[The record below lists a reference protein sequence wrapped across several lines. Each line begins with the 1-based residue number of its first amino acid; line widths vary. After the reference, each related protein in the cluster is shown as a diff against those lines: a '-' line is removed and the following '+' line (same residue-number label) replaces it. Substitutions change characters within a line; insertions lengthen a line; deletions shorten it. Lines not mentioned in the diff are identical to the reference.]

1 LKNHPIIFHLK
12 YGIIQGNSHFALNN
26 AHEDGTFI
34 KKHSKKIWIE
44 SSRGLI
50 RGGYVM
56 KISKNDA
63 LIWFDFFSQL
73 AEEEEI
79 STKHEEIIYSTF
91 AQIEATIDHRNDTL
105 MSKIRSLKTLEN
117 RTFFVGNEIKF
128 PKGCRSC
135 LLGTGLSAIR
145 KTNKC
150 NIECKFCYNYGQL
163 EDIPPIGED
172 MWEIGGTKFYEKDID
187 LLLSIHQKPT
197 GISYVY
203 LEPFM
208 EIEKYYSVI
217 KKFND
222 AQIYQHLYTNG
233 TLATEETLKALGEAG
248 LNEIRFNL
256 GASKCSDKVI
266 ENIGIAKKY
275 IKYVGIE
282 TPMTP
287 EFFEEFFKKKEAIF
301 ETKLDFIN
309 CAELHLNE
317 NNIDNYYGE
326 NMYISRHGYI
336 SPTWSRELTLK
347 FMKIADEENWDLVVH
362 DCSNYTKFA
371 RGLNLSSKEGMWFGA
386 SNYACEFSRIPY
398 EVFIPI
404 LNDDNFKFLSEEELP
419 DDYKPEMIDI

>member
-1 LKNHPIIFHLK
+1 
-12 YGIIQGNSHFALNN
+12 
-26 AHEDGTFI
+26 
-34 KKHSKKIWIE
+34 
-44 SSRGLI
+44 
-50 RGGYVM
+50 M

-73 AEEEEI
+73 TEEEEI

-91 AQIEATIDHRNDTL
+91 AQIEAAIDHRNDTL
-105 MSKIRSLKTLEN
+105 MSEIRSLKTLEN
-117 RTFFVGNEIKF
+117 RTFFVGNENKF

-150 NIECKFCYNYGQL
+150 NIECKFCYNYGHL
-163 EDIPPIGED
+163 EDIPPVGEG

-187 LLLSIHQKPT
+187 LLLSIYQKPT

-217 KKFND
+217 KKFSD
-222 AQIYQHLYTNG
+222 AGIHQHLYTNG

-275 IKYVGIE
+275 IKNVGIE

-287 EFFEEFFKKKEAIF
+287 EFFETFFKKKQAIL

-317 NNIDNYYGE
+317 NNIGNYYGE

-336 SPTWSRELTLK
+336 SPIWSRELTLK
-347 FMKIADEENWDLVVH
+347 FMKIADEENWDIAVH

-371 RGLNLSSKEGMWFGA
+371 RSLNLSSKEGKWFGA
-386 SNYACEFSRIPY
+386 SDYASEFSRIPY
-398 EVFIPI
+398 EIFLPI

-419 DDYKPEMIDI
+419 DGYKPVLMDY

>member
-1 LKNHPIIFHLK
+1 
-12 YGIIQGNSHFALNN
+12 
-26 AHEDGTFI
+26 
-34 KKHSKKIWIE
+34 
-44 SSRGLI
+44 
-50 RGGYVM
+50 M
-56 KISKNDA
+56 KISKKDA

-73 AEEEEI
+73 TIEEI
-79 STKHEEIIYSTF
+79 STKHQEIIYATF
-91 AQIEATIDHRNDTL
+91 AQIEAAIDYRNKML
-105 MSKIRSLKTLEN
+105 MSKIKGLKTLDN
-117 RTFFVGNEIKF
+117 RTFFVGSESKF

-135 LLGTGLSAIR
+135 LLGTGLSAVR

-150 NIECKFCYNYGQL
+150 NLACKFCYNYGQL
-163 EDIPPIGED
+163 EDIPPVGKD

-208 EIEKYYSVI
+208 EIEKYYGVV

-222 AQIYQHLYTNG
+222 AKIYQHLYTNG

-248 LNEIRFNL
+248 LDEIRFNL
-256 GASKCSDKVI
+256 GASNCLDKVI

-275 IKYVGIE
+275 IKNVGIE

-287 EFFEEFFKKKEAIF
+287 EFFDTFLEKKQAIL

-317 NNIDNYYGE
+317 SNIDNYHWE

-336 SPTWSRELTLK
+336 SPIWSRELTLK

-362 DCSNYTKFA
+362 DCSNDTKFA
-371 RGLNLSSKEGMWFGA
+371 RGLNLTSKEGKWFGA
-386 SNYACEFSRIPY
+386 SDYACEFSKIPY
-398 EVFIPI
+398 EVFLPI
-404 LNDDNFKFLSEEELP
+404 LSDDDFQFLVEEELP
-419 DDYKPEMIDI
+419 NDYKPEEIDF